1 MTSYEISVLGGLG
14 VIALVAIAVL
24 LILLR
29 LRRDSGRGNDGAF
42 LEDLAQRVAGQQ
54 ERLIELRATMDGLQ
68 RELTG
73 RMDSLSGSLT
83 DTIARLGSAQ
93 GERLDGFG
101 QQVAATQRNAEENA
115 RALREELLQSFT
127 NLTRSSAENL
137 ARQAAEQ
144 TSRLDSFAGTLG
156 EHRNAVAQDA
166 KALREELAR
175 ILDAAARSQQESL
188 ANVTATLQQ
197 MNEANDR
204 RSEALRDTVE
214 RQLKEL
220 RSDNEQKLESMRAT
234 VEEKLQGTLEQRL
247 GASFNQVNENLQ
259 RVYQSVGEMQ
269 TIASGV
275 GDLKRV
281 LSNVKSRGTWGEANL
296 GMLLEQVLTPEQYGT
311 NVEVKPGTGQRVEF
325 AIRLPGDG
333 DQPVWLPIDAKLPI
347 EDYERLVV
355 AAEKADNEAVEAAGR
370 ALERAV
376 RQCAKDIATKY
387 VSPPHSTDF
396 AVMFLSTEGL
406 FAEVVRRPGLIDA
419 LQREHRVIVT
429 GPTTLMALL
438 NSLRMGFRSLAIQER
453 SSEVWQVLGAVKTEF
468 GKFGD
473 VLDKVQK
480 KLQEAQNTV
489 EQAGV
494 RRRAV
499 DRSLR
504 KVEALPEAASH
515 SLLVDST
522 ETFLEDA

>member
-1 MTSYEISVLGGLG
+1 MTIYELGVLSGLG
-14 VIALVAIAVL
+14 LIALIAVAML
-24 LILLR
+24 VILLR
-29 LRRDSGRGNDGAF
+29 LRRESGGGNAA
-42 LEDLAQRVAGQQ
+42 LLHDLAQRVAGQQ

-68 RELTG
+68 RELAG
-73 RMDSLSGSLT
+73 RMDSLSQNLT

-101 QQVAATQRNAEENA
+101 QQMAATQRNAEEAA

-127 NLTRSSAENL
+127 NLTRTSAENF
-137 ARQAAEQ
+137 ARQATDQ
-144 TSRLDSFAGTLG
+144 TSRLDSFAATLG

-166 KALREELAR
+166 KALREELSR
-175 ILDAAARSQQESL
+175 VLDTAAARQQESL
-188 ANVTATLQQ
+188 AAVTATLQK
-197 MNEANDR
+197 MIESNER

-269 TIASGV
+269 SIASGV

-311 NVEVKPGTGQRVEF
+311 NVEVKPNSGQRVEF

-333 DQPVWLPIDAKLPI
+333 DQPVWLPIDAKLPV

-355 AAEKADNEAVEAAGR
+355 ASEKGDAEAVEQAAR

-387 VSPPHSTDF
+387 VAPPHSTDF

-419 LQREHRVIVT
+419 LQREHRVVVT

-438 NSLRMGFRSLAIQER
+438 NSLRMGFRSLAIQQR

-468 GKFGD
+468 GKFGA

-515 SLLVDST
+515 SLLVDGT
-522 ETFLEDA
+522 DALFEDA